1 MNFGPNTLALAEN
14 AIDDRTAEAV
24 IDAIRAADAQGLER
38 ADIDTIRHAAV
49 KHRARLRSVA
59 ACLGFLRCES
69 CGAWI
74 DAACEPREDNTGCP
88 HVGEADR
95 ADVYGGLAIYRV
107 CGGELN
113 CSHSIPRGVAKRLRN
128 QKTAT
133 PTTPELS
140 QSPAAPP
147 TGDAMAV

>member
-1 MNFGPNTLALAEN
+1 MNFGMHTLTLAEN

-24 IDAIRAADAQGLER
+24 IDAIRAADAQGLDR
-38 ADIDTIRHAAV
+38 ADIDTIRAAAV

-113 CSHSIPRGVAKRLRN
+113 CSHSLPRVVGERMKQTTGRIPDA
-128 QKTAT
+128 
-133 PTTPELS
+133 PC
-140 QSPAAPP
+140 PAAPP